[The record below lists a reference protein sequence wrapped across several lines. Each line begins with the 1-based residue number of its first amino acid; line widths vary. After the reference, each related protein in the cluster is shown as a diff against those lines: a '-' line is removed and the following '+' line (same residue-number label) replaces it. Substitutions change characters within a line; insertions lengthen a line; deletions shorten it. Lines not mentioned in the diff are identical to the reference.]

1 MVPSMSSGVMP
12 IIVNT
17 TSLSAMPQI
26 WPTAETRPPANSPCP
41 TTMARGCPGAL
52 PDFSLMDL
60 LQLLANVVGYR
71 TCHALH
77 QTVVECLGGVDAGVA
92 QQMIQPDE
100 LRDHGNVRPG
110 DQTDRE

>member
-41 TTMARGCPGAL
+41 TTMARGCPWAL
-52 PDFSLMDL
+52 PDFSLMVF
-60 LQLLANVVGYR
+60 LQILANVVGCR

-77 QTVVECLGGVDAGVA
+77 KTVVESLGGVDAGVA
-92 QQMIQPDE
+92 QQNIERAD
-100 LRDHGNVRPG
+100 LGDDGNN
-110 DQTDRE
+110 